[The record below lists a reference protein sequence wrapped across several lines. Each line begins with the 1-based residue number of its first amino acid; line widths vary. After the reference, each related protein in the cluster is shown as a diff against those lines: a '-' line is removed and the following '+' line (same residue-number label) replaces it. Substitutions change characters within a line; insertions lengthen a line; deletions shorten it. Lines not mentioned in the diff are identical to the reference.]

1 MSQRRENKT
10 RRRAHCTHKFHTRPL
25 PTVNGEMRSLRPTTR
40 CRLKKQDEVGGQ
52 SDGRHAEAALGPTG
66 LDGGSIGA
74 ELMHASLPSVS
85 ASHRHWKVAAYLRA
99 CLQLAR
105 ACASNPAESSSGM
118 LLHPSRQLP
127 SHVTT

>member
-74 ELMHASLPSVS
+74 ELMHASFAFRVGFPSTLESGCLP
-85 ASHRHWKVAAYLRA
+85 A
-99 CLQLAR
+99 CLAAAR
-105 ACASNPAESSSGM
+105 PCLCP
-118 LLHPSRQLP
+118 
-127 SHVTT
+127 